1 MRRCNLCGSTH
12 EVTQHHVG
20 GQNFIA
26 WFTMSLC
33 AKCQLIFHARQR
45 AAGIDLRSAPNP
57 SRRLIRALKMTVLFM
72 WMLLDMVEKEIDSDI
87 EKAKTLHGEL
97 KMRDWK

>member
-12 EVTQHHVG
+12 DVTQHHVG

-33 AKCQLIFHARQR
+33 AKCQDIFHARQR
-45 AAGIDLRSAPNP
+45 AAGIDLRSTPNP
-57 SRRLIRALKMTVLFM
+57 YQRLIRALKMTVLFM
-72 WMLLDMVEKEIDSDI
+72 WLLLDMLEKEIHSDI
-87 EKAKTLHGEL
+87 EKANVLEGNSK
-97 KMRDWK
+97 

>member
-12 EVTQHHVG
+12 KVTQHHVG

-45 AAGIDLRSAPNP
+45 AAGIDLCSTPNP
-57 SRRLIRALKMTVLFM
+57 FHRLIRALKMTVLFM

-87 EKAKTLHGEL
+87 EKAKALQGNS
-97 KMRDWK
+97 K